1 MHTNQRIDGQRLWS
15 TLMAM
20 AEIGATPRG
29 GVKRLT
35 LTEIDRQGR
44 ARFAEW
50 CQALGLTM
58 RVDAIGT
65 RFARREG
72 RDPTRPPVLMLR
84 FRA

>member
-1 MHTNQRIDGQRLWS
+1 MQTNQRIDGQRLWS

-44 ARFAEW
+44 ARFA
-50 CQALGLTM
+50 
-58 RVDAIGT
+58 
-65 RFARREG
+65 
-72 RDPTRPPVLMLR
+72 
-84 FRA
+84 